1 MYRVNTVLV
10 VKLRVIVKPEAK
22 NASGYAFRVKLKSYY
37 ETNDAGI
44 EVASSNFI
52 LLATSCYH
60 NCILYNM
67 MKENDFLTY
76 NFLYI

>member
-1 MYRVNTVLV
+1 MYHVNTVLV
-10 VKLRVIVKPEAK
+10 VKLRVIVKLAK

-52 LLATSCYH
+52 PLATFCYH
-60 NCILYNM
+60 NCVLYNM
-67 MKENDFLTY
+67 MKENDTS
-76 NFLYI
+76 